1 LQTSNQSA
9 LSEKLL
15 PSSNLREKKSQF
27 PTREELEHFPII
39 ICTLVKSSQ
48 LDRASLQNYFDYIF
62 IDECAA
68 TTEPDACIPI
78 LGLGCDEGKVTA
90 SIVLMGDPKQLP
102 PVISSSVATKLGL
115 NISLMERLMSTKKY
129 KPKPNYNPNYIVQL
143 LDNYRSHPSILHFSN
158 VEFYESKLRA
168 KNTSDE
174 VMSGMNWKKL
184 SNKQF
189 PVLFH
194 NEMCA
199 SKKEGKSSYNNGEI
213 NIVSSYVNNLIKSG
227 LKNNKITA
235 EDIGVVT
242 PYKAQSEK
250 LKKVL
255 PKNVEVGTTEYFQ
268 GREKLIMIIS
278 TVKSKAGIGFLKDER
293 RLNVCMTRAKAL
305 MIVVGNA
312 ETLQVLIC
320 YFVQKD

>member
-1 LQTSNQSA
+1 
-9 LSEKLL
+9 
-15 PSSNLREKKSQF
+15 
-27 PTREELEHFPII
+27 
-39 ICTLVKSSQ
+39 
-48 LDRASLQNYFDYIF
+48 
-62 IDECAA
+62 
-68 TTEPDACIPI
+68 
-78 LGLGCDEGKVTA
+78 
-90 SIVLMGDPKQLP
+90 
-102 PVISSSVATKLGL
+102 
-115 NISLMERLMSTKKY
+115 
-129 KPKPNYNPNYIVQL
+129 
-143 LDNYRSHPSILHFSN
+143 
-158 VEFYESKLRA
+158 
-168 KNTSDE
+168 
-174 VMSGMNWKKL
+174 
-184 SNKQF
+184 
-189 PVLFH
+189 
-194 NEMCA
+194 MCA